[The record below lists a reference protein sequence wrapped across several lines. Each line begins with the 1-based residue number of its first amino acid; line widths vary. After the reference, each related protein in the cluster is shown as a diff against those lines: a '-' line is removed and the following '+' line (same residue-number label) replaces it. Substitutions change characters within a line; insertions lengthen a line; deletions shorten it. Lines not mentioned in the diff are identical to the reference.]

1 LKLVRLDD
9 RHKARYERGFAWA
22 FRFDGFN
29 REAMLLEAAFKEMYG
44 SQYDWSSRV
53 QANHHWEGKFGRK
66 QRDSGLRTYWIN
78 FRNEHDATVAL
89 LKMEHM

>member
-1 LKLVRLDD
+1 MKLVKLDL
-9 RHKARYERGFAWA
+9 RHRARRDRGFTWA
-22 FRFDGFN
+22 FRFSGFN

-44 SQYDWSSRV
+44 SQLRWGNRV
-53 QANHHWEGKFGRK
+53 QANHHWEGVFGSRSAELG
-66 QRDSGLRTYWIN
+66 RRTYWIN